1 MLTYSYYY
9 GVDVSSAHLGL
20 LQIWRDVIGHWGGRH
35 SCIGQ
40 KEDGEMLLLAR
51 EEAGVLLLVRE
62 GSGVPLLVN
71 EGADWLL
78 LIDSKPEKVDRLVS

>member
-1 MLTYSYYY
+1 M
-9 GVDVSSAHLGL
+9 AWMF
-20 LQIWRDVIGHWGGRH
+20 LQIWRDVIGRWGGRP
-35 SCIGQ
+35 SRIGQ